1 MTMTHDSA
9 TSEHDALTRPRRQLV
24 STLSGLGAKYG
35 LIGLLV
41 ALVVFFS
48 VLPSTGETFRSLGN
62 AQAVMGNVSVVGIVA
77 IAAVIP
83 LIAGNIDF
91 TVGATSGLCA
101 AVVATFMSQHDWPMA
116 TAIAAAMTVA
126 LIVAIA
132 NATVVAVLHVNPFI
146 VTLGASI
153 FLSGLTQWYTG
164 GRDLVGGISPVMT
177 DFGSSTLWV
186 IPAPFIL
193 LVAVVVAAWFVTTST
208 PAGRRLRAIGSNP
221 DAAAL
226 VGVRVDRLVFLSLV
240 ASSLLA
246 GVAGVLLVAR
256 NGGVPVGAG
265 QDLLFP
271 ALAAAFLGATV
282 LDPGRYNVLGT
293 LIGVIFVAAA
303 VSGLTLAGAA
313 AWVPS
318 FFNGAALVLAV
329 LWSTLLARRRQT

>member
-1 MTMTHDSA
+1 MTTTRDASPSRQVDAA
-9 TSEHDALTRPRRQLV
+9 TRGTSVEETLAGLAAKFGLV
-24 STLSGLGAKYG
+24 
-35 LIGLLV
+35 GLLV
-41 ALVVFFS
+41 VLVVFFS
-48 VLPSTGETFRSLGN
+48 LLPSTGETFRSLGN
-62 AQAVMGNVSVVGIVA
+62 AQALMGNVSVVGIVA

-83 LIAGNIDF
+83 LITGNIDF

-101 AVVATFMSQHDWPMA
+101 AVVATLMIKHDWSVA
-116 TAIAAAMTVA
+116 LAVAAAVGIA
-126 LIVAIA
+126 LVVAIA

-164 GRDLVGGISPVMT
+164 GRDLVGGVSPVLT
-177 DFGSSTLWV
+177 DFGSSTIWV
-186 IPAPFIL
+186 IPGPFIL
-193 LVAVVVAAWFVTTST
+193 LLLIVAVAWFVTTST

-221 DAAAL
+221 SASAL
-226 VGVRVDRLVFLSLV
+226 VGIRVDRLVFVSLV
-240 ASSLLA
+240 ASGVLA
-246 GVAGVLLVAR
+246 GVAGVLIVAR

-293 LIGVIFVAAA
+293 LIGVVFVAAA

-318 FFNGAALVLAV
+318 FFNGAALILAV
-329 LWSTLLARRRQT
+329 LWSTLLARRRQS

>member
-1 MTMTHDSA
+1 MTVTQDHT
-9 TSEHDALTRPRRQLV
+9 TSERDGEATRRLDPFAR
-24 STLSGLGAKYG
+24 LSQLGATYG
-35 LIGLLV
+35 LVGLLV
-41 ALVVFFS
+41 ALIVFFS
-48 VLPSTGETFRSLGN
+48 VLPQTGETFWSLGN

-83 LIAGNIDF
+83 LITGNIDF

-101 AVVATFMSQHDWPMA
+101 AVVATFMSRHDWSVGA
-116 TAIAAAMTVA
+116 SIAVAMSVA
-126 LIVAIA
+126 LCVAIA

-146 VTLGASI
+146 VTLGGSI
-153 FLSGLTQWYTG
+153 FLSGITQWYTG
-164 GRDLVGGISPVMT
+164 GRDLVGGISPVLT
-177 DFGSSTLWV
+177 DFASTTLWV
-186 IPAPFIL
+186 IPSPFIL
-193 LVAVVVAAWFVTTST
+193 LLVVVVAAWFVTTST

-221 DAAAL
+221 SAAAL
-226 VGVRVDRLVFLSLV
+226 VGIRVDRLVFLSLV

-246 GVAGVLLVAR
+246 GLAGVLLVAR

-293 LIGVIFVAAA
+293 FIGVLFVAVA

-329 LWSTLLARRRQT
+329 LWST